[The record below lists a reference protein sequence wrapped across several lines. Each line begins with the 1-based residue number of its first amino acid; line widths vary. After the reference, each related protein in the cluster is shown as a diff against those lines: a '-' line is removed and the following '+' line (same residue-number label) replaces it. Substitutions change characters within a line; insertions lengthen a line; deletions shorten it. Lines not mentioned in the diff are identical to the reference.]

1 MKNVIIFSKVYLIF
15 VTSYSDYFLIF
26 FVLQF
31 EMYGHTS
38 ENILDSNFDIAF
50 TNTPSI
56 KLTLETHICKFEHWI
71 NLTLPLLLV
80 WKLN

>member
-1 MKNVIIFSKVYLIF
+1 
-15 VTSYSDYFLIF
+15 
-26 FVLQF
+26 
-31 EMYGHTS
+31 MYGHTS